1 MCWDQEGLLQKRNRN
16 KLKIAG
22 IFTMVK
28 RGIKSLHF
36 MLEQVNS
43 PSYIKITIES
53 RFIHK
58 GLNALITKGSSKRY
72 LKYLVG

>member
-1 MCWDQEGLLQKRNRN
+1 
-16 KLKIAG
+16 
-22 IFTMVK
+22 
-28 RGIKSLHF
+28 

-72 LKYLVG
+72 LKYLFG